1 MNRALPELGGS
12 SATNSVHSCAEASST
27 RLMFSRNFREA
38 RKACGFSQTLLANRS
53 GIHRTVVSEIERGRH
68 NPTVDLVDR
77 LATIVGR
84 TVREL
89 LTEEGTRQ
97 REKAS

>member
-1 MNRALPELGGS
+1 MNHALPELSGF

-27 RLMFSRNFREA
+27 RLMFARNFRAA
-38 RKACGFSQTLLANRS
+38 RKACGFSQTILANRS

-77 LATIVGR
+77 LSKIVGR

-89 LTEEGTRQ
+89 LTDDGTR
-97 REKAS
+97 